1 MERSNIL
8 FVDDEVKVLSSIKRA
23 VIAEDFKSHFAID
36 GEKALEIMQNT
47 NISVIVTDM
56 RMPGM
61 DGLKLLKIIKEKY
74 PDTIRI
80 VLSGYAQLTQILATV
95 NGVGVFKFI
104 TKPWSMDEE
113 FLPAIREALEYY
125 NLKKANEQ
133 LNKFLEDRNNAYIH
147 ILKTNNDI
155 LLNSKADIEN
165 IKKFNHVIFKIITL
179 ITSDS
184 TKLNIAQNEIAF
196 YINMVYDIY
205 LGYLDTVPSKYETY
219 NLTQLSEELNK
230 SLGENNKI
238 KYKDDSKYHGNYNL
252 LIYISKKL
260 FSHALNY
267 CSEEE
272 LSVNLLNQ
280 SSISIVLDLSEKK
293 EYIGAEI
300 NLVIYLLNELG
311 SILQGKITHSKT
323 DEKITFT
330 INCDK
335 F

>member
-1 MERSNIL
+1 MERNNIL
-8 FVDDEVKVLSSIKRA
+8 FVDDEIKVLNSIKRA
-23 VIAEDFKSHFAID
+23 VITEGFKSHFAAS
-36 GEKALEIMQNT
+36 GEKALEVMEST

-95 NGVGVFKFI
+95 NQVGVFKFI

-125 NLKKANEQ
+125 NLKKASEQ
-133 LNKFLEDRNNAYIH
+133 LKKFLEDKNNAYTN

-155 LLNSKADIEN
+155 LLNSKTDIEN
-165 IKKFNHVIFKIITL
+165 IKKINQVIFKIITL
-179 ITSDS
+179 ITTDS
-184 TKLNIAQNEIAF
+184 TKLNIPSNEIDY

-205 LGYLDTVPSKYETY
+205 LGYLDTIPTKYQPY
-219 NLTQLSEELNK
+219 NLTQLAEELNK

-238 KYKDDSKYHGNYNL
+238 TCTDDSKYHGNYNL
-252 LIYISKKL
+252 LIYIFKKL
-260 FSHALNY
+260 FSHVIKCCN
-267 CSEEE
+267 EEE

-280 SSISIVLDLSEKK
+280 SSINIILDLNKK
-293 EYIGAEI
+293 EDYNNSEI
-300 NLVIYLLNELG
+300 NLVIYLLNELS
-311 SILQGKITHSKT
+311 SILQGKVTHSKA
-323 DEKITFT
+323 DKKIIFT